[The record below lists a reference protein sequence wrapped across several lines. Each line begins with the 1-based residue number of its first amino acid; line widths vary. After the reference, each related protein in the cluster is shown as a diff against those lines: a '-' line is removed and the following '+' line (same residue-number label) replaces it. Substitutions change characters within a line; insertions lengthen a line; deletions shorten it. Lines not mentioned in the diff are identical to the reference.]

1 MTILNYNVAAQR
13 AATTMTRNDRA
24 MNTAMERLSTG
35 VKLNSA
41 EDGPATIGVYKGL
54 QVQALSTRA
63 GIDNI
68 NNAISYMQTVDDA
81 GAAIESIL
89 MRMKEIAV
97 QAQTSTTDTDQRK
110 ALSLEYLALGRQ
122 WDRIVAD
129 TKWNGVQVMTG
140 TDLDIGVGSGTHI
153 DIAIDDWAS
162 AAYVGDAGGG
172 NTAAGDVATGAATQA
187 VALSAGPAFDFSAA
201 NIAFEDF
208 TVTAA
213 GAGKD
218 AADIA
223 LALKQMNKVTA
234 ALENIGKSRAE
245 LGAHINAMKASADS
259 MSDLADRYESNASA
273 IGDANYAAES
283 AKLATA
289 QIVSQAATAMLAQA
303 NAQKG
308 TVLSLLQ

>member
-1 MTILNYNVAAQR
+1 
-13 AATTMTRNDRA
+13 
-24 MNTAMERLSTG
+24 
-35 VKLNSA
+35 NSA

-81 GAAIESIL
+81 GAAIENLL

-97 QAQTSTTDTDQRK
+97 QAQTSTTDADQRT

-140 TDLDIGVGSGTHI
+140 TDLDIGVGSGTHL
-153 DIAIDDWAS
+153 DIAIDDWRSTAFGAG
-162 AAYVGDAGGG
+162 AA
-172 NTAAGDVATGAATQA
+172 AANIATGAATTA
-187 VALSAGPAFDFSAA
+187 AASSAGAAFDFSTA

-208 TVTAA
+208 TT
-213 GAGKD
+213 GAND

-223 LALKQMNKVTA
+223 LALLQMNKVTT

-245 LGAHINAMKASADS
+245 LGAHINAMKASANS

>member
-1 MTILNYNVAAQR
+1 MTIVNYNVAAQR

-81 GAAIESIL
+81 GASIESIL

-97 QAQTSTTDTDQRK
+97 QAQTSTTDADQRT

-140 TDLDIGVGSGTHI
+140 TDLDIGVGSGTHL

-162 AAYVGDAGGG
+162 AAYVGDGGGG
-172 NTAAGDVATGAATQA
+172 NTAAADVATGAATTA
-187 VALSAGPAFDFSAA
+187 AASSAGAAFDFSTA
-201 NIAFEDF
+201 NIAYEDF
-208 TVTAA
+208 TT
-213 GAGKD
+213 GASD

-223 LALKQMNKVTA
+223 LALLQMNKVTT

-303 NAQKG
+303 NAQKN
-308 TVLSLLQ
+308 TVLALLK

>member
-1 MTILNYNVAAQR
+1 MTIVNYNVAAQR

-97 QAQTSTTDTDQRK
+97 QAQTSTTDADQRT

-140 TDLDIGVGSGTHI
+140 TDLDIGVGSGTHL
-153 DIAIDDWAS
+153 DIAIDNWSSTASQAVAVGPPALAAGEGIASGAATAS
-162 AAYVGDAGGG
+162 AASSAG
-172 NTAAGDVATGAATQA
+172 AAFNFTGA
-187 VALSAGPAFDFSAA
+187 
-201 NIAFEDF
+201 NEDF
-208 TVTAA
+208 TT
-213 GAGKD
+213 GADD

-223 LALKQMNKVTA
+223 LALLQMNKVTT

>member
-97 QAQTSTTDTDQRK
+97 QAQTSTTDADQRT

-140 TDLDIGVGSGTHI
+140 TDLDIGVGSGTHL
-153 DIAIDDWAS
+153 DIAMDDWAS
-162 AAYVGDAGGG
+162 AASAADAD
-172 NTAAGDVATGAATQA
+172 NAAVGDVATGAATA
-187 VALSAGPAFDFSAA
+187 ALASSAGPAFDFSAA

-208 TVTAA
+208 TT
-213 GAGKD
+213 GAND

-223 LALKQMNKVTA
+223 LALLQMNKVTT

-303 NAQKG
+303 NAQKN
-308 TVLSLLQ
+308 TVLALLK

>member
-1 MTILNYNVAAQR
+1 MTIVNYNVAAQR

-97 QAQTSTTDTDQRK
+97 QAQTSTTDADQRT

-162 AAYVGDAGGG
+162 AAYVGDAGGN
-172 NTAAGDVATGAATQA
+172 NTAAGDVATGAAT
-187 VALSAGPAFDFSAA
+187 VALASSAGPAFDFSAA

-208 TVTAA
+208 TT
-213 GAGKD
+213 GAND

-303 NAQKG
+303 NAQKN
-308 TVLSLLQ
+308 TVLALLK

>member
-1 MTILNYNVAAQR
+1 MTIVNYNVAAQR

-97 QAQTSTTDTDQRK
+97 QAQTSTTDADQRT

-140 TDLDIGVGSGTHI
+140 TDLDIGVGSGTHL
-153 DIAIDDWAS
+153 DIAIDNWSSTAFQAAAAPIVAGEGIAS
-162 AAYVGDAGGG
+162 
-172 NTAAGDVATGAATQA
+172 GAATTA
-187 VALSAGPAFDFSAA
+187 AASSAGAAFDFSAA
-201 NIAFEDF
+201 NILFEDF
-208 TVTAA
+208 TT
-213 GAGKD
+213 GAND

-223 LALKQMNKVTA
+223 LALLQMNKVTT

-273 IGDANYAAES
+273 IG
-283 AKLATA
+283 
-289 QIVSQAATAMLAQA
+289 
-303 NAQKG
+303 
-308 TVLSLLQ
+308 LSLIHI

>member
-97 QAQTSTTDTDQRK
+97 QAQTSTTDADQRT

-140 TDLDIGVGSGTHI
+140 TDLDIGVGSGTHL
-153 DIAIDDWAS
+153 DIAIDNWSSTASQAVAVGPPALAAGEGIASGAATAS
-162 AAYVGDAGGG
+162 AASSAG
-172 NTAAGDVATGAATQA
+172 AAFNFTGA
-187 VALSAGPAFDFSAA
+187 
-201 NIAFEDF
+201 NEDF
-208 TVTAA
+208 TT
-213 GAGKD
+213 GAND

-223 LALKQMNKVTA
+223 LALLQMNKVTT

>member
-1 MTILNYNVAAQR
+1 MTIVNYNVAAQR

-97 QAQTSTTDTDQRK
+97 QAQTSTTDADQRT

-140 TDLDIGVGSGTHI
+140 TDLDIGVGSGTHL
-153 DIAIDDWAS
+153 DIALDDWDSAAS
-162 AAYVGDAGGG
+162 AADAD
-172 NTAAGDVATGAATQA
+172 NAAVGDVATGAATA
-187 VALSAGPAFDFSAA
+187 SAASSAGPAFNFTGA
-201 NIAFEDF
+201 NEDF
-208 TVTAA
+208 TS
-213 GAGKD
+213 GAND

-223 LALKQMNKVTA
+223 LALLQMNKVTT

>member
-1 MTILNYNVAAQR
+1 MTIVNYNVAAQR

-97 QAQTSTTDTDQRK
+97 QAQTSTTDADQRT

-140 TDLDIGVGSGTHI
+140 TDLDIGVGSGTHL
-153 DIAIDDWAS
+153 DIAIDDWRSTAFGAG
-162 AAYVGDAGGG
+162 AA
-172 NTAAGDVATGAATQA
+172 AADIATGAATTA
-187 VALSAGPAFDFSAA
+187 AASSAGAAFDFSTA

-208 TVTAA
+208 TT
-213 GAGKD
+213 GATMRL
-218 AADIA
+218 I
-223 LALKQMNKVTA
+223 
-234 ALENIGKSRAE
+234 
-245 LGAHINAMKASADS
+245 
-259 MSDLADRYESNASA
+259 
-273 IGDANYAAES
+273 
-283 AKLATA
+283 
-289 QIVSQAATAMLAQA
+289 
-303 NAQKG
+303 
-308 TVLSLLQ
+308 LLWHYYK

>member
-24 MNTAMERLSTG
+24 MNMAMERLSTG

-97 QAQTSTTDTDQRK
+97 QAQTSTTDADQRT

-129 TKWNGVQVMTG
+129 TKWNGKQVMTG
-140 TDLDIGVGSGTHI
+140 TDLDIGVGSGTHL
-153 DIAIDDWAS
+153 DIAMDDWAS
-162 AAYVGDAGGG
+162 AASAADAD
-172 NTAAGDVATGAATQA
+172 NAAVGDVATGAATA
-187 VALSAGPAFDFSAA
+187 ALASSAGPAFDFSAA

-208 TVTAA
+208 TT
-213 GAGKD
+213 GASD

-223 LALKQMNKVTA
+223 LALLQMNKVTT

>member
-97 QAQTSTTDTDQRK
+97 QAQTSTTDADQRT

-140 TDLDIGVGSGTHI
+140 TDLDIGVGSGTHL
-153 DIAIDDWAS
+153 DIAIDDWRSTAS
-162 AAYVGDAGGG
+162 AADAG
-172 NTAAGDVATGAATQA
+172 NAAVGDVATGAATA
-187 VALSAGPAFDFSAA
+187 SAASSAGAAFNFTGA
-201 NIAFEDF
+201 NEDF
-208 TVTAA
+208 TS
-213 GAGKD
+213 GAND

-223 LALKQMNKVTA
+223 LALLQMNKVTT

-245 LGAHINAMKASADS
+245 LGAHINAMKVSADS